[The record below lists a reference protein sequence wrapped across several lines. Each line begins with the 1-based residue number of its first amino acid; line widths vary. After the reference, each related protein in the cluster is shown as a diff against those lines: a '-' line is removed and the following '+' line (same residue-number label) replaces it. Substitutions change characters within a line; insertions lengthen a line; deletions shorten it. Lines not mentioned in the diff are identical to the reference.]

1 MVSYPAPICLKC
13 TWFHYDDQDNN
24 ACDAYPDGIPW
35 EIITSGHD
43 HALPYPGDHGIQFE
57 PLETEGEVE

>member
-1 MVSYPAPICLKC
+1 MPQFDSKCILCSHYLLARACLA
-13 TWFHYDDQDNN
+13 FPQSI
-24 ACDAYPDGIPW
+24 PDEIW
-35 EIITSGHD
+35 EARND